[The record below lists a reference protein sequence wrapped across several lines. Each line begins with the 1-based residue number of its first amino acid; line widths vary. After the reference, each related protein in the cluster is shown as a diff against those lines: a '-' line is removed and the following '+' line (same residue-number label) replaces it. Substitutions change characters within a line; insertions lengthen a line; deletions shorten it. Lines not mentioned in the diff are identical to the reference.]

1 MYDWI
6 IANKELCKVFY
17 LLTVAVICTIIVLKA
32 DRLFRISLHPGIRYF
47 RNAFFFYGIAFITR
61 YFLGANFLSAYVNFN
76 PYLINSLFEFF
87 LIMAGFSLF
96 YSLLW
101 KKFESSKM
109 AFSSLFNFKIIIFY
123 FMAFM
128 IVILDNLWGTY
139 AFMFFSQIILF
150 SCASVISYINYKKN
164 GAQHKFLG
172 FYFIAMLL
180 NLFAWSLNA
189 LVALYFNWN
198 KIMLMN
204 VYVLNI
210 IIFLLFLVG
219 VIKVTKV
226 K

>member
-6 IANKELCKVFY
+6 IANKELCKIFY

-32 DRLFRISLHPGIRYF
+32 DRLFRISLHSGIRYF
-47 RNAFFFYGIAFITR
+47 RNAFFFYGIAFIIR
-61 YFLGANFLSAYVNFN
+61 YFLGANFLSSYVNFN
-76 PYLINSLFEFF
+76 HDIINSLFEFF

-109 AFSSLFNFKIIIFY
+109 AFSSIFNLRIVIFY
-123 FMAFM
+123 FLAFM

-150 SCASVISYINYKKN
+150 SFASVISYINYKKN
-164 GAQHKFLG
+164 GAQHKFLR

-189 LVALYFNWN
+189 LVALYLNWN
-198 KIMLMN
+198 KIILMN
-204 VYVLNI
+204 VYLLNI
-210 IIFLLFLVG
+210 IIFLLFLFG
-219 VIKVTKV
+219 VIKVTKI

>member
-6 IANKELCKVFY
+6 IANKELGKILY
-17 LLTVAVICTIIVLKA
+17 LFTVAVICTIIVLKA
-32 DRLFRISLHPGIRYF
+32 DRLFRISMHSGIRYF
-47 RNAFFFYGIAFITR
+47 RNAFFFYGIAFVTR
-61 YFLGANFLSAYVNFN
+61 YFLGANFLSAYVSLDPN
-76 PYLINSLFEFF
+76 LINSLFEFF
-87 LIMAGFSLF
+87 LIVAGFSLF

-109 AFSSLFNFKIIIFY
+109 AFSSLFNLKIMIFY
-123 FMAFM
+123 TLAFM
-128 IVILDNLWGTY
+128 IVILDNVWGTY

-150 SCASVISYINYKKN
+150 SFASAISYINYKKN
-164 GAQHKFLG
+164 GKQHKFLK

-189 LVALYFNWN
+189 LAALYFNWN
-198 KIMLMN
+198 KIILTN
-204 VYVLNI
+204 VYLLNI
-210 IIFLLFLVG
+210 IIFLLFLFG

>member
-6 IANKELCKVFY
+6 IANKELCKIFY
-17 LLTVAVICTIIVLKA
+17 LLAVAVICTIIVLKT

-61 YFLGANFLSAYVNFN
+61 YFLGANFLSVYVNFN
-76 PYLINSLFEFF
+76 PHLINALFEFF

-123 FMAFM
+123 FLAFM

-164 GAQHKFLG
+164 GVKHKFLK

-189 LVALYFNWN
+189 LVALYLNWN
-198 KIMLMN
+198 KMMLTN
-204 VYVLNI
+204 VYLLNI
-210 IIFLLFLVG
+210 IIFLLFLFG
-219 VIKVTKV
+219 VIKVTKIR
-226 K
+226 

>member
-6 IANKELCKVFY
+6 IANKELCKIFY
-17 LLTVAVICTIIVLKA
+17 LLAVTVICIFIVLKA
-32 DRLFRISLHPGIRYF
+32 DRLFRISMHSGIRYF
-47 RNAFFFYGIAFITR
+47 RNAFFFYGIAFIIR
-61 YFLGANFLSAYVNFN
+61 YFFGANFLSVYVDIDYN
-76 PYLINSLFEFF
+76 LVNSLFEFF
-87 LIMAGFSLF
+87 LIVAGFSLF

-109 AFSSLFNFKIIIFY
+109 AFSSLFNLKIMIFY
-123 FMAFM
+123 LLAFM
-128 IVILDNLWGTY
+128 IVILDNIWGTY

-164 GAQHKFLG
+164 GAQHKFLK

-189 LVALYFNWN
+189 LVALYLNWN
-198 KIMLMN
+198 KIILMN
-204 VYVLNI
+204 VYLLNI
-210 IIFLLFLVG
+210 IIFLLFLFG